1 MFKIKLMEN
10 NSSLGAVEGIDPV
23 SAVMEMDAANEELNV
38 VSLQHSILVTAV
50 ENIEDGSNA
59 AEAIAARGDVGAG
72 VVVARES
79 LRQNLKM
86 IGQEALATA
95 VISAGTESVEVANE
109 GIADMAKK
117 AWAKAK
123 EFMLK
128 IWDFIVSLT
137 RKVVQFVASLF
148 GKGATTSERLKKLI
162 KSLKDSRRKELDGE
176 FTEAQRKAICK
187 KFALLAAGK
196 DGVNVNSITKTYDSL
211 TSAFENATKEDKID
225 ELLLLSTGG
234 LDKKFIADKPKSI
247 ESLNNSLKGSKTYK
261 SFYDKLSN
269 KPFSENTVVDLDN
282 NVVSDKELTSL
293 VTDKFTDEYDHN
305 GYRIYIVGGTFT
317 KFHCVAFY
325 ADEDADEKR
334 TELSEVSNELENK
347 EFNAS
352 KVNNI
357 FNKTLAYLRTL
368 KVAQFTVAPEES
380 DYEDHEKDI
389 YPLSFGDLETIQ
401 TACKTAEKDVK
412 GKLEKF
418 EKNIDKKAKDFKKS
432 IEDKAKNVDSVKGG
446 NDDELKVIRQTLNAL
461 SDIAKLILEKETKL
475 AKAFTQAA
483 VDMAKDIT
491 AGPVYDYAEM
501 SSKYYKKG

>member
-86 IGQEALATA
+86 IGQEAL
-95 VISAGTESVEVANE
+95 VSSVVSAGTESVEVANE

-162 KSLKDSRRKELDGE
+162 KSLKDSKRKELDGE

-187 KFALLAAGK
+187 KFALLAASD
-196 DGVNVNSITKTYDSL
+196 DGVNVSSITSAYTSL
-211 TSAFENATKEDKID
+211 TSAFENATNEDKIN
-225 ELLLLSTGG
+225 ELIEIGNAG
-234 LDKKFIADKPKSI
+234 VDRQFVAENPGRIAVVNAKLKGFYDR
-247 ESLNNSLKGSKTYK
+247 LNN
-261 SFYDKLSN
+261 N
-269 KPFSENTVVDLDN
+269 PFSNNDVVDLDN
-282 NVVSDKELTSL
+282 NTITENGIVRV
-293 VTDKFTDEYDHN
+293 VTDKFTDEYEHN
-305 GYRIYIVGGTFT
+305 GYRIYVVGLTFT
-317 KFHCVAFY
+317 KVHCVAFY

-334 TELSEVSNELENK
+334 RELNEAVGELGNREVD
-347 EFNAS
+347 AS
-352 KVNNI
+352 KANAI
-357 FNKTLAYLRTL
+357 FNKVLSYLRML
-368 KVAQFTVAPEES
+368 KVVQFTVAPEES
-380 DYEDHEKDI
+380 DYEDAEKDV

-401 TACKTAEKDVK
+401 TACKSAEKDVK

-418 EKNIDKKAKDFKKS
+418 EKNIDKKAKEFKKN
-432 IEDKAKNVDSVKGG
+432 IEDRAKNATLAHGSDNAKAVGK
-446 NDDELKVIRQTLNAL
+446 QTINAL
-461 SDIAKLILEKETKL
+461 GDIAKLILEKETKL
-475 AKAFTQAA
+475 AKAFAQTA